1 MVKLSPMELRLEQL
15 TKTFNDKCAVNI
27 QSLVIPSG
35 EFFTFIGPNGCGK
48 STLLDLI
55 AGLEMPTTG
64 TLWAGGQRL
73 NDLTPRDRDVAFV
86 FHNDALCQSGTVFE
100 NIAFPLEMAKVS
112 REKITKQVGET
123 AALLN
128 LTPLLSWKHSQ
139 LSDDQRQ
146 LVELG
151 RVIVQKPRV
160 FLFDEPFVNLDA
172 PLRASM
178 RRELK
183 RLHGYLGTIFIY
195 CTSDQEEALSLS
207 DRIAVLLDGQVQQC
221 ATPTMTYEK
230 PATSFVASYFGDPP
244 INLVPAILE
253 KDGVAVE
260 IGNRTIQLNGAID
273 ETYVRDV
280 TVGIRPEHVRVL
292 PGTET
297 GWRAIVTFVESR
309 GAIST
314 VEVTTEGQHFV
325 TIAEDPS
332 RYQVGDAVVLRI
344 LSRHLH
350 VFDVKGVRLNQ
361 R

>member
-1 MVKLSPMELRLEQL
+1 MDLRLEQL
-15 TKTFNDKCAVNI
+15 IKTFDDKSVVNI
-27 QSLVIPSG
+27 RSLVISSG
-35 EFFTFIGPNGCGK
+35 GFFTFIGPSGCGK
-48 STLLDLI
+48 STLLNLI
-55 AGLEMPTTG
+55 AGLETPTTG

-73 NDLTPRDRDVAFV
+73 NDLTPRDRDVVFV
-86 FHNDALCQSGTVFE
+86 FHTDALYQNGTVFE
-100 NIAFPLEMAKVS
+100 SIAFPLEMAKVS
-112 REKITKQVGET
+112 REKITQHVGET

-128 LTPLLSWKHSQ
+128 LTPLLSRTPSQ
-139 LSDDQRQ
+139 LSDDERQ
-146 LVELG
+146 LVELA
-151 RVIVQKPRV
+151 RAIVQKPR
-160 FLFDEPFVNLDA
+160 FLLFDEPFLNLDA

-178 RRELK
+178 RRKLK
-183 RLHGYLGTIFIY
+183 RLHEYLGTTFIY

-207 DRIAVLLDGQVQQC
+207 DRIAVLLDGQIQQC
-221 ATPTMTYEK
+221 ATPTVTYEK
-230 PATSFVASYFGDPP
+230 PATSFVASVFGDPP

-297 GWRAIVTFVESR
+297 GWRATVTFVESR
-309 GAIST
+309 GAMST
-314 VEVTTEGQHFV
+314 VEVTAEGQHFV
-325 TIAEDPS
+325 TIPEDPS

-350 VFDVKGVRLNQ
+350 VFDVKGVRLDQ